1 MWRTKGAAAV
11 FYDSEREEVD
21 RAVEARSNEYYLLWL
36 VGMLVISALVGFV
49 LGVGA
54 FIYLFVRSKGG
65 LSRFASV
72 LSAGAF
78 ILLLGLLSH
87 FMTLMYPEGL
97 LQSYVTLPW
106 PLQ

>member
-1 MWRTKGAAAV
+1 MR
-11 FYDSEREEVD
+11 
-21 RAVEARSNEYYLLWL
+21 L
-36 VGMLVISALVGFV
+36 
-49 LGVGA
+49 
-54 FIYLFVRSKGG
+54 KGG